1 MMILSLNPG
10 MSYSVEEN
18 NVSLGQIKKK
28 KKKKKH
34 FVSEEM

>member
-1 MMILSLNPG
+1 MMMLSLNPG
-10 MSYSVEEN
+10 MSYFCRRKQCKLRPN
-18 NVSLGQIKKK
+18 LKK